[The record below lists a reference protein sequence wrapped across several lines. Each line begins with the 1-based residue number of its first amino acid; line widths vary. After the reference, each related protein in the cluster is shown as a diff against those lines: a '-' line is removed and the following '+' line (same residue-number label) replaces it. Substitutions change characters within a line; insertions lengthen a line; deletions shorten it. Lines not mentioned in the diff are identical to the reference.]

1 VLGAGVQVNAQGGEC
16 GRGAFGARGQAVGGQ
31 KISPFAIEVGYL
43 IMDHIATDGS
53 GTEPGTLSYTKTPV
67 RAPRER
73 PMARV
78 VPLGVLDVV

>member
-1 VLGAGVQVNAQGGEC
+1 VNAQGGEC

-53 GTEPGTLSYTKTPV
+53 GTEPGTLSRRQGGAATRLPT
-67 RAPRER
+67 
-73 PMARV
+73 
-78 VPLGVLDVV
+78 